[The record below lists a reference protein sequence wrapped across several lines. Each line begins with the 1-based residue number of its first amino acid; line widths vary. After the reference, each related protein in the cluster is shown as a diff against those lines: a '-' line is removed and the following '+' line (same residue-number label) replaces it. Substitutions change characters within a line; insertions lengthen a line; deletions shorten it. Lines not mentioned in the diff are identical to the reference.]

1 VHYSIEMKGQA
12 LITELAG
19 EFDLHSAPEFK
30 KSIAAVYER
39 HPGAKHLI
47 FDVRNVTFID
57 SSGLGVILGRY
68 REIKGKGGRLF
79 FVRATPQI
87 KRILQ
92 LSGFDK
98 ISEFANSTNEVLEWI
113 RRQQ

>member
-1 VHYSIEMKGQA
+1 MHYSIEMKGQA

-39 HPGAKHLI
+39 HPRGAKHLI

-57 SSGLGVILGRY
+57 SSGLGG
-68 REIKGKGGRLF
+68 
-79 FVRATPQI
+79 
-87 KRILQ
+87 
-92 LSGFDK
+92 S
-98 ISEFANSTNEVLEWI
+98 S
-113 RRQQ
+113 